1 MRGPE
6 TKETKMSKTTC
17 MRLAVLLAFAIVS
30 VPMSVLAAEG
40 SLSVGGHSGYLWRGQ
55 LYNDEA
61 VLQPSFTASAEC
73 GLSFN
78 AWGNINLTDNLGED
92 AKNEFNEVDLTVSYD
107 IPIEAFSLGIAVAE
121 YLFPHT
127 TLVDDA
133 GVGTAAP
140 GTREVQITAGL
151 DEVILAP
158 SLLVAY
164 DFDEADGFY
173 ASASISHSLDLAD
186 GLSLEGALAIAAAS
200 SDYNLYY
207 FGVDD
212 DALNDAT
219 ATLTLSYEPME
230 NVSVG
235 AYVTY
240 AKLLDSDIED
250 AADESG
256 AMFNDGDIVVGGVTA
271 EYSF

>member
-1 MRGPE
+1 
-6 TKETKMSKTTC
+6 MSKTTC
-17 MRLAVLLAFAIVS
+17 IRMAVLLAFALVS

-40 SLSVGGHSGYLWRGQ
+40 SVSVGGHSGYLWRGQ

-78 AWGNINLTDNLGED
+78 AWGNYNITDNLGED
-92 AKNEFNEVDLTVSYD
+92 VKDEFNEVDLTVSYD
-107 IPIEAFSLGIAVAE
+107 VPIEAFSLGVALAE

-127 TLVDDA
+127 TLMDDA

-230 NVSVG
+230 NVSVS

-240 AKLLDSDIED
+240 ATLLDSDIED
-250 AADESG
+250 AADTSD
-256 AMFNDGDIVVGGVTA
+256 ALFNDGDIVVGGVTA

>member
-1 MRGPE
+1 
-6 TKETKMSKTTC
+6 MSKTTC
-17 MRLAVLLAFAIVS
+17 MRLAVVLACAIVS

-61 VLQPSFTASAEC
+61 VLQPSFTAATDF

-78 AWGNINLTDNLGED
+78 AWGNYNLTDNLGD
-92 AKNEFNEVDLTVSYD
+92 DVKNEFNEVDLTVSYD
-107 IPIEAFSLGIAVAE
+107 IPIEALSLSVAVAE
-121 YLFPHT
+121 YVFPHT
-127 TLVDDA
+127 TVEDDA
-133 GVGTAAP
+133 GVRNSAP
-140 GTREVQITAGL
+140 GTREVQVTAGL

-173 ASASISHSLDLAD
+173 ASLSISHSLELAD
-186 GLSLEGALAIAAAS
+186 GLSLDGALAIAAAS

-219 ATLTLSYEPME
+219 ATLSLGYEIME
-230 NVSVG
+230 NLSLG

-250 AADESG
+250 AADASD
-256 AMFNDGDIVVGGVTA
+256 ALFNDGDIVVGGVTA